1 MLSIKYL
8 QDILVA
14 SSLSF
19 GGGDSGHHQTGMS
32 PGKVISDLSNHRRS
46 DDSGGG
52 GGEEIRQFTPSE
64 FVSSTVRSSQKSS
77 STEPSLRKGTVE
89 NIPVHRPTLPPVV
102 KTSKMKIES
111 GRHPAYLDHLN
122 SISSTHNPPLQTTFK
137 TSHLRGHGQ
146 YQQAKEQQKYN
157 KNFLQTIIKDF
168 YEEPTRSREEGGAE
182 DFVRSGYSKH
192 YAPSSPGFYPRQREP
207 YPYKNIPRPLSYR
220 SPSRPG
226 PPRGR
231 YPPRQFD
238 REDMM
243 GNKMDNL
250 KHIDGF
256 LEDQS
261 SSPLREFPHNSH
273 LNMRN
278 HRDGVEPSQVRSTTP
293 PPPVPPPTTKSAKIQ
308 ALTLK
313 QLSAGLSVTTE
324 RADSERRQEGVTRD
338 YTVFD
343 MADAVTVTHPPPLQ
357 EERLDNHRP
366 GGGESGGLKAQQ
378 VQRPHFKTY
387 SETAPLRISTQ
398 EAGGKFVVMIV
409 CFPSFLI
416 SPTIQNWRTST
427 PSGRTTS
434 STTRAPPRPTIT
446 RRSCWWT

>member
-1 MLSIKYL
+1 
-8 QDILVA
+8 
-14 SSLSF
+14 
-19 GGGDSGHHQTGMS
+19 
-32 PGKVISDLSNHRRS
+32 
-46 DDSGGG
+46 
-52 GGEEIRQFTPSE
+52 
-64 FVSSTVRSSQKSS
+64 
-77 STEPSLRKGTVE
+77 
-89 NIPVHRPTLPPVV
+89 
-102 KTSKMKIES
+102 
-111 GRHPAYLDHLN
+111 
-122 SISSTHNPPLQTTFK
+122 
-137 TSHLRGHGQ
+137 
-146 YQQAKEQQKYN
+146 
-157 KNFLQTIIKDF
+157 
-168 YEEPTRSREEGGAE
+168 
-182 DFVRSGYSKH
+182 
-192 YAPSSPGFYPRQREP
+192 
-207 YPYKNIPRPLSYR
+207 
-220 SPSRPG
+220 
-226 PPRGR
+226 
-231 YPPRQFD
+231 
-238 REDMM
+238 M

-256 LEDQS
+256 VEDQAS
-261 SSPLREFPHNSH
+261 LPLREFPHNSH

-357 EERLDNHRP
+357 EERLDSHRP
-366 GGGESGGLKAQQ
+366 GGGGESGGQAAQQ

-434 STTRAPPRPTIT
+434 STTRVPPRPTIT